1 MFSLFSSFFRS
12 SNLKSSLVC
21 VHCKKKKM
29 KASILMTT
37 DSLEMT
43 QKILHTAELQFCFVF
58 LSVRLV
64 KHFLVWLGVW
74 TLDLGVSKSVAVALI
89 CVQTCRLALLISK
102 HVAIFPKVFWGEK
115 SIKQIKKVSSEIED
129 LWGEEIKSFKELQF
143 NDYLLLLREIG
154 WICWLHLFL
163 QLSGQTGIN
172 QKRCVKKIFIEMLE
186 L

>member
-43 QKILHTAELQFCFVF
+43 QKTLHTAELQFCFVFF

-129 LWGEEIKSFKELQF
+129 LWGE
-143 NDYLLLLREIG
+143 R
-154 WICWLHLFL
+154 
-163 QLSGQTGIN
+163 N
-172 QKRCVKKIFIEMLE
+172 QKIQRAPIQWLPSAPPWNRVNLLTAPVFATVWPNWD
-186 L
+186 